1 MSDQITGGSLG
12 QEFSANNDLR
22 QRDPLSATLFNFLMG
37 RVVRGIRTDPEGTI
51 YNRYTQV
58 CRYTNDINLVDRM
71 LPALI
76 GALEELKREANRTSL
91 QIDEKNTEYMNST
104 QNRTPMPPHT
114 ININGH
120 NFPVCRAF
128 KYLRALVTEKNEL
141 RKEVE
146 VRITKR
152 NHCFFAVHQVLKFK
166 DLSWSAKVI
175 VYKTTIRPTVT
186 YGSETWVLTQAMEK
200 RLCTWERKI
209 LRSPIAHITEYS
221 VEKDN
226 NGKPGCYTV
235 PDSFWRK
242 FFFYSILT
250 VFFILPLS
258 ILIVLYTVIARHL
271 IRDPGTANSGDN
283 IRARKQVVLM
293 LATVV
298 LSFFLC
304 LLPFRVFTF
313 WVIISP
319 DDITALGEQTY
330 LNLLYFCR
338 LMHYLNSAINPILY
352 NLMSSKFRQ
361 GFGRL
366 VGIRRKRHLLLLRH
380 RATFSSTLSRS
391 STRLPRGS
399 PDLSWRG
406 ASLDSRHRNG
416 SIRRSVILRSSLL
429 NHNKQPDPPP
439 QPESYV

>member
-1 MSDQITGGSLG
+1 MISFF
-12 QEFSANNDLR
+12 FSY
-22 QRDPLSATLFNFLMG
+22 F
-37 RVVRGIRTDPEGTI
+37 
-51 YNRYTQV
+51 
-58 CRYTNDINLVDRM
+58 
-71 LPALI
+71 
-76 GALEELKREANRTSL
+76 
-91 QIDEKNTEYMNST
+91 
-104 QNRTPMPPHT
+104 
-114 ININGH
+114 
-120 NFPVCRAF
+120 
-128 KYLRALVTEKNEL
+128 
-141 RKEVE
+141 
-146 VRITKR
+146 
-152 NHCFFAVHQVLKFK
+152 
-166 DLSWSAKVI
+166 
-175 VYKTTIRPTVT
+175 
-186 YGSETWVLTQAMEK
+186 
-200 RLCTWERKI
+200 
-209 LRSPIAHITEYS
+209 SPIAHITEYS
-221 VEKDN
+221 VEKN
-226 NGKPGCYTV
+226 NEKAGCYTH

-304 LLPFRVFTF
+304 LLPFRVFTL
-313 WVIISP
+313 WVIVSP
-319 DDITALGEQTY
+319 DDIAALGEQTY

-366 VGIRRKRHLLLLRH
+366 VGFRRKRHLLLLRH

-429 NHNKQPDPPP
+429 NHNKQPEPPP

>member
-1 MSDQITGGSLG
+1 MIAAGNESVEAAGNSTYGGGLLFPPYVRAAYILLCVVILG
-12 QEFSANNDLR
+12 IGVVGNVMV
-22 QRDPLSATLFNFLMG
+22 PLVIVKTKDMRNSTNIFL
-37 RVVRGIRTDPEGTI
+37 
-51 YNRYTQV
+51 
-58 CRYTNDINLVDRM
+58 INLSVADLM
-71 LPALI
+71 VLLVCTPTVLVEVNSEPLI
-76 GALEELKREANRTSL
+76 WVLGEEMCKAVPFVELTVAHASVL
-91 QIDEKNTEYMNST
+91 
-104 QNRTPMPPHT
+104 T
-114 ININGH
+114 ILAIS
-120 NFPVCRAF
+120 FERYYAICQP
-128 KYLRALVTEKNEL
+128 LRAGYVC
-141 RKEVE
+141 
-146 VRITKR
+146 TKAR
-152 NHCFFAVHQVLKFK
+152 AMLICLIAWAFAALF
-166 DLSWSAKVI
+166 
-175 VYKTTIRPTVT
+175 T
-186 YGSETWVLTQAMEK
+186 
-200 RLCTWERKI
+200 
-209 LRSPIAHITEYS
+209 SPIAHITEYS